1 MFQVIAHLR
10 CTQETWSCLDL
21 RHSSLGAGTADLL
34 VALWRCSASSIT
46 PLSDVLLFLLV
57 RGNFKM
63 RNGAQ
68 LIGTNGKR
76 SRLRTPVSA
85 STTMLLV
92 LIWEQMVSVM

>member
-1 MFQVIAHLR
+1 MFRVIAHLR
-10 CTQETWSCLDL
+10 CSQETWSCLDL

-34 VALWRCSASSIT
+34 VALWRFRASSIT

-57 RGNFKM
+57 RSNFKM

-76 SRLRTPVSA
+76 NGFTTPVSA
-85 STTMLLV
+85 STTILLV
-92 LIWEQMVSVM
+92 LIWEQIVSVI